1 MIDLH
6 IHLDGSL
13 GKEEILRLAEITGT
27 DLSDAV
33 FDDSPPSPEGGL
45 KDYLKRFELPLS
57 VLQSPESVYY
67 AIMLLAERLK
77 GEGLEYAEIR
87 FAPSLHTR
95 GGHRETEIV
104 SAASD
109 AAKEALCRGFP
120 IGVVLC
126 CMRGLSREK
135 NLATASLAADF
146 VTRRSGIVGLD
157 LAGDEGTYPNSLY
170 GYYFGFAK
178 EKGIPFTVHAGEA
191 CGAESVLSALR
202 QGAKR
207 IGHGI
212 RAAYD
217 EKTVSEMLA
226 AGVTAELCY
235 TSNLQTG
242 AWSAAKEYP
251 LRYFMERG
259 VKVTL
264 NTDNTAVSK
273 TSLKREYELLRVT
286 PEEER
291 ILDANAR
298 AAAFENR
305 LLE

>member
-13 GKEEILRLAEITGT
+13 GKEEILRLAGITGT
-27 DLSDAV
+27 DLSGAV
-33 FDDSPPSPEGGL
+33 FYDTPPSPGGGL

-57 VLQSPESVYY
+57 VLQTPESVYY
-67 AIMLLAERLK
+67 AILLLAERLK

-95 GGHRETEIV
+95 GSHTETEIV

-109 AAKEALCRGFP
+109 AAKEAFGHGFP
-120 IGVVLC
+120 MGVILC
-126 CMRGLSREK
+126 CMRGMPREK
-135 NLATASLAADF
+135 NLFTASLSADF
-146 VTRRSGIVGLD
+146 VKGKTGIVGLD
-157 LAGDEGTYPNSLY
+157 LAGDEGAYPNSLY
-170 GYYFGFAK
+170 GYIFEFAR
-178 EKGIPFTVHAGEA
+178 EKGIPLTVHAGEA
-191 CGAESVLSALR
+191 RGAESVLSAVR

-207 IGHGI
+207 IGHGV

-217 EKTVSEMLA
+217 EKTVSEMIA

-242 AWSAAKEYP
+242 AWSASEEYP
-251 LRYFMERG
+251 LRYFIERG

-264 NTDNTAVSK
+264 NTDNTAVSE

>member
-13 GKEEILRLAEITGT
+13 GKEEILRLAEISGASVPEFEFYDT
-27 DLSDAV
+27 
-33 FDDSPPSPEGGL
+33 PPSPEGGL

-57 VLQSPESVYY
+57 VLQTPECVYY
-67 AIMLLAERLK
+67 AMLFLAERLK

-95 GGHRETEIV
+95 GGHTETEIV

-109 AAKEALCRGFP
+109 AAKEAFERGFP
-120 IGVVLC
+120 MGVILC
-126 CMRGLSREK
+126 CMRGIPREK
-135 NLATASLAADF
+135 NLCTASIAADF
-146 VTRRSGIVGLD
+146 VKKKTGIVGLD

-170 GYYFGFAK
+170 GYYFAFAR

-191 CGAESVLSALR
+191 RGAESVLSAVR

-207 IGHGI
+207 IGHGV
-212 RAAYD
+212 RAGYD

-251 LRYFMERG
+251 LRYFVERG

-273 TSLKREYELLRVT
+273 TSLKREYALLRVT

-298 AAAFENR
+298 AAAFANR
-305 LLE
+305 LVD